1 MDIVPVIQSLLDQH
15 LTLFAKDGKN
25 EWARGGHPVTL
36 AGYKGLS
43 SFVKFIRHDDA
54 VDYGYAAVVRGDPNA
69 KEDTPDLMVYVIRDS
84 HNAKGKEPMPKD
96 EFLKMA
102 ETIAASVKR
111 RPVQ

>member
-1 MDIVPVIQSLLDQH
+1 
-15 LTLFAKDGKN
+15 
-25 EWARGGHPVTL
+25 
-36 AGYKGLS
+36 
-43 SFVKFIRHDDA
+43 
-54 VDYGYAAVVRGDPNA
+54 
-69 KEDTPDLMVYVIRDS
+69 MVYVIRDS